1 VVWVEGNLQRLD
13 LSDRLKL
20 GLQVFVSH
28 FLWNTLDENVVGDE
42 LLLVVTKELLV
53 ELEGS
58 ALLSVDG
65 EVSHLFTGLLEL
77 SGVLD
82 VDDGGVE
89 RSGDVSSELWLDVE
103 VNLGLVLE
111 SLCDLLGTDVGLW
124 KVVQV
129 DEVLVL
135 VSEWLKHFIFIFL
148 KCKGFVLVF

>member
-1 VVWVEGNLQRLD
+1 VVWVEGNFQRLD
-13 LSDRLKL
+13 LSDCLKL

-28 FLWNTLDENVVGDE
+28 FLWNTLDENVVGDQ

-53 ELEGS
+53 ELESS
-58 ALLSVDG
+58 ALLIIDG

-89 RSGDVSSELWLDVE
+89 WSGDVSSELWLDVE

-111 SLCDLLGTDVGLW
+111 SLSDLLGTNVGFW
-124 KVVQV
+124 
-129 DEVLVL
+129 
-135 VSEWLKHFIFIFL
+135 
-148 KCKGFVLVF
+148 